1 MYMQFIKMKS
11 NNFEVNKITING
23 VSTHLKLITISACFT
38 QHDLEIPA
46 SGSAVGAV
54 FWLQGQ
60 YVDFLVSETF
70 CSNLLSSQRSQFK
83 VTGSQFAQII
93 TTTVLNVQFSFSTIH
108 VPHKDFVLKMC
119 LLSFRD
125 IFFKQGCSCTKYLA
139 CMKF

>member
-1 MYMQFIKMKS
+1 MQFIKMNS
-11 NNFEVNKITING
+11 NNFEVNKITVNG
-23 VSTHLKLITISACFT
+23 VSTHLKLITISAYFT
-38 QHDLEIPA
+38 QHDSEIPA

-93 TTTVLNVQFSFSTIH
+93 TTTVLNVQFSSVFQPYIYLTRILFSKCVCCLSETYFSSRDVH
-108 VPHKDFVLKMC
+108 V
-119 LLSFRD
+119 LSSRR
-125 IFFKQGCSCTKYLA
+125 I
-139 CMKF
+139 